1 MPSPPPTLTAWL
13 DQLGQRPD
21 REIARLSGCS
31 QSQVRRER
39 MERGIPAF
47 VPPRRLPAT
56 TFHGSRIDPWLPML
70 GRLSDG
76 EVARLAG
83 CSGAAVSLYRRRRGI
98 PAAREG
104 GPAPTPPPLPGV
116 TGTGTQVYAVD
127 IEEGGELVRWNL
139 CAANFPDACMKLL
152 GVQGR
157 VLRLR
162 FIGERL

>member
-1 MPSPPPTLTAWL
+1 MPSPPPTLTPWL

-21 REIARLSGCS
+21 REIARLSGCP

-39 MERGIPAF
+39 MQRGIPAF

-56 TFHGSRIDPWLPML
+56 TFHGSCIDPWLSLL

-83 CSGAAVSLYRRRRGI
+83 CTGAAVSLYRRRRGI
-98 PAAREG
+98 PASREG
-104 GPAPTPPPLPGV
+104 GPAPTQPPLPGA

-139 CAANFPDACMKLL
+139 CAASFPDACVKLL
-152 GVQGR
+152 GVRGR